1 MDEPIVLDCDQC
13 GTNSVFGL
21 DGLKGDDRIICPA
34 CNVEYGFVAELLAIK
49 KAFTKTLQSELGESL
64 EGVEGV
70 KFTKDDNLG

>member
-1 MDEPIVLDCDQC
+1 
-13 GTNSVFGL
+13 
-21 DGLKGDDRIICPA
+21 
-34 CNVEYGFVAELLAIK
+34 VAELLAIK